1 MSGHSIAAALRRKH
15 WLASALLLFSLGAS
29 SPVLAS
35 NESMPEQMQLGQ
47 MNLTLLGHG
56 TATYL
61 WFDVYDA
68 ALYAPKNTKPAH
80 ILSEETPRVLVLRYH
95 HAVTVKD
102 IEKASWQTLE
112 KQLSPSEQQA
122 IKPQVDALQSSMKNV
137 SPNDQYTLT
146 WQPAQ
151 AQKKAELTLK
161 LNDKVVFKSDNARL
175 AATYFGIWL
184 GQPPLSQ
191 SLKRSLLG
199 G

>member
-1 MSGHSIAAALRRKH
+1 MSSHSIATLGRSR
-15 WLASALLLFSLGAS
+15 LIVSALLLFSLGAGTQAQ
-29 SPVLAS
+29 AS
-35 NESMPEQMQLGQ
+35 NEAMPMQMQLGQ
-47 MNLTLLGHG
+47 TDLTLLGKG

-68 ALYAPKNTKPAH
+68 ALYAPENIKPAQ
-80 ILSEETPRVLVLRYH
+80 ILSQETPRVLVLKYH

-102 IEKASWQTLE
+102 IEKASWQTLD
-112 KQLSPSEQQA
+112 KQLTPSERQS

-137 SPNDQYTLT
+137 SPGDQYTLT
-146 WQPAQ
+146 WQPVN
-151 AQKKAELTLK
+151 AQKKPELTLK
-161 LNDKVVFKSDNARL
+161 LNDKIVFKSDNARL

-184 GQPPLSQ
+184 GKPPLSQ

>member
-1 MSGHSIAAALRRKH
+1 MSSHSIATLGRSH
-15 WLASALLLFSLGAS
+15 LLASALLLLSLGAS
-29 SPVLAS
+29 NPVLAS
-35 NESMPEQMQLGQ
+35 NEPMPKQMQLGQ
-47 MNLTLLGHG
+47 TDLTLLGKG

-68 ALYAPKNTKPAH
+68 ALYAPENIKPAQ
-80 ILSEETPRVLVLRYH
+80 ILSQETPRVLVLQYH

-102 IEKASWQTLE
+102 IEKASWQTLD
-112 KQLSPSEQQA
+112 KQLTPSERQS

-137 SPNDQYTLT
+137 SPGDQYTLT
-146 WQPAQ
+146 WQPAN

-161 LNDKVVFKSDNARL
+161 LNDKIVFKSDNARL

-184 GQPPLSQ
+184 GKPPLSQ

>member
-1 MSGHSIAAALRRKH
+1 MGSHLIAALRRKH
-15 WLASALLLFSLGAS
+15 WLVSALLLFSLGAS
-29 SPVLAS
+29 THVLAS
-35 NESMPEQMQLGQ
+35 NESMPKQMQLGE

-68 ALYAPKNTKPAH
+68 ALYAPKKTRAAN
-80 ILSEETPRVLVLRYH
+80 ILAEKTPRVLVLQYH

-102 IEKASWQTLE
+102 IEKASWQTLD
-112 KQLSPSEQQA
+112 KQLTPSERQS

-137 SPNDQYTLT
+137 APGDQYTLT

-161 LNDKVVFKSDNARL
+161 LNDKILFKSDNARL

-184 GQPPLSQ
+184 GKPPLSQ